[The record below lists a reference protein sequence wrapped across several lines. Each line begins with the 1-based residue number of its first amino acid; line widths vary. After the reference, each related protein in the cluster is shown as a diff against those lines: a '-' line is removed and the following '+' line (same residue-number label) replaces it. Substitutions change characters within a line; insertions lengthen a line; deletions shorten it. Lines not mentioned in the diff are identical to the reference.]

1 MSVLRLHGGSAAW
14 VASAPIF
21 DSVSLTL
28 GSGFSGLA
36 GANGASKATLLS
48 SLAGQRAPH
57 EGTVVFTP
65 EHEGI
70 DALAARDDGVAAAL
84 RGRLALDPSDL
95 EHGSMLPPGER
106 NRWQTSLGLLL
117 SRSGRW

>member
-21 DSVSLTL
+21 NSVPLTL

-36 GANGASKATLLS
+36 GASKAT
-48 SLAGQRAPH
+48 
-57 EGTVVFTP
+57 
-65 EHEGI
+65 
-70 DALAARDDGVAAAL
+70 L

-95 EHGSMLPPGER
+95 EHGSMLPSGER